1 MDEKDWLSESVRRSA
16 VERKL
21 AAGKALFSQGE
32 PTVGLYEVVSGKIRH
47 VRMDAEGREVLVS
60 IACPGDTIAEA
71 SLFVPVYQCEATAV
85 TDAVVR
91 LHRKALLLAEFERDP
106 ALARAFMSM
115 LAHQIID
122 LRIRL
127 ERRSMHSAR
136 DRVRHYLAAKA
147 GSQGRTVVLP
157 STLKDLAAELGLTH
171 EALYRTLADMSADG
185 EIARVDGKI
194 RLAALSPYDCDHMRP
209 GNAGVSRQPNR

>member
-1 MDEKDWLSESVRRSA
+1 MDKKDWLPAAVRRSA
-16 VERKL
+16 AERTL
-21 AAGKALFSQGE
+21 AAGQALFNQGE

-47 VRMDAEGREVLVS
+47 VRMDAEGREILVS

-85 TDAVVR
+85 TTAIVR
-91 LHRKALLLAEFERDP
+91 LYKKAPLLAEFERDP

-115 LAHQIID
+115 LAHQILD

-136 DRVRHYLAAKA
+136 DRVRHYLAARA
-147 GSQGRTVVLP
+147 RSEGRTVVLP
-157 STLKDLAAELGLTH
+157 STVKDLAAELGLSH

-185 EIARVDGKI
+185 EIARLDGKI
-194 RLAALSPYDCDHMRP
+194 QFP
-209 GNAGVSRQPNR
+209 AGRDNI